1 MEATTNNPAAYL
13 IGQPDDANAVKR
25 WSFGGGVPVQDRVNL
40 TSQLAMMTGA
50 GVSVSGA
57 LKSVIKQ
64 CQRPALRIPLEQ
76 VQEDVLGGS
85 SLSGALSKHPKIFD
99 PAYTATVA
107 AGEASGRMQEVL
119 SQLAGLQRAEL
130 KLRRTIRGMLIY
142 PILLTVVSFSVI
154 LTLVVFVLPQF
165 ETIFDQYDLT
175 LPLVTQ
181 FLMGIAG
188 ELRNRWWLWLPLF
201 GAAIG
206 GLVAARTTA
215 AGRELVDKALI
226 RTPGVRKATQ
236 TLIGARCC
244 RLLGLL
250 ITAGVPLVDC
260 LALLRQ
266 AISNCV
272 FQELTEKL
280 EDAVTNGR
288 SLSDA
293 LENNEVLPASASEM
307 IATAEQTGRMG
318 EVCTLMGEHYDEEGE
333 TLARQLVSV
342 IEPLV
347 TIVMGGVVA
356 TVVLA
361 VMLPVFDIATLAQ
374 R

>member
-1 MEATTNNPAAYL
+1 MEATANNPSAHL
-13 IGQPDDANAVKR
+13 IGQPAEPRGR
-25 WSFGGGVPVQDRVNL
+25 WSFGGGVPAQERVNL

-64 CQRPALRIPLEQ
+64 CHRPAFRGPLEQ

-85 SLSGALSKHPKIFD
+85 SLSAALSKHPKIFD
-99 PAYTATVA
+99 GAYTATIA
-107 AGEASGRMQEVL
+107 AGEASGQMQEVL
-119 SQLAGLQRAEL
+119 TQLAELQSAEL
-130 KLRRTIRGMLIY
+130 KLKRTIQGMLIY
-142 PILLTVVSFSVI
+142 PVLLTVVSFSVI
-154 LTLVVFVLPQF
+154 MTLVVFVLPRF
-165 ETIFDQYDLT
+165 ETIFEQYDLA

-188 ELRNRWWLWLPLF
+188 ELRSRWWLWVPLF
-201 GAAIG
+201 VAGVG

-215 AGRELVDKALI
+215 VGREFVDRLSV
-226 RTPGVRKATQ
+226 RTPGLKKATQ

-260 LALLRQ
+260 LKLLRE
-266 AISNCV
+266 AISNCL
-272 FQELTEKL
+272 FQELTERL
-280 EDAVTNGR
+280 EDAVTNGK
-288 SLSDA
+288 SLSDS
-293 LENNEVLPASASEM
+293 LEGNEVLPISATEM
-307 IATAEQTGRMG
+307 IATAERTGRMG
-318 EVCTLMGEHYDEEGE
+318 EVCTLMGAHYDEEGE

>member
-1 MEATTNNPAAYL
+1 MEATANNPAAYL
-13 IGQPDDANAVKR
+13 IGQPDDANAGRR
-25 WSFGGGVPVQDRVNL
+25 WSFSGGVSAQDRVNF
-40 TSQLAMMTGA
+40 TSQLSMMTGA

-64 CQRPALRIPLEQ
+64 CQKPALRVPLEQ

-99 PAYTATVA
+99 AAYTATVA

-119 SQLAGLQRAEL
+119 AQLAELQRAEL
-130 KLRRTIRGMLIY
+130 KLKRTIRGMLIY
-142 PILLTVVSFSVI
+142 PILLTGVSFSVI
-154 LTLVVFVLPQF
+154 LTLVVFVLPRF
-165 ETIFDQYDLT
+165 ETIFEQYDLT
-175 LPLVTQ
+175 LPLITQ

-188 ELRNRWWLWLPLF
+188 ELRNRWWLWLPIA
-201 GAAIG
+201 GTGIG
-206 GLVAARTTA
+206 GLIAARTTT
-215 AGRELVDKALI
+215 AGRELVDKTMV
-226 RTPGVRKATQ
+226 RTPGLQKATQ

-250 ITAGVPLVDC
+250 ITAGVPLIDC

-272 FQELTEKL
+272 FRDLTEEV

-293 LENNEVLPASASEM
+293 LEDNEVLPASAAEM
-307 IATAEQTGRMG
+307 IATAERTGRMG

-333 TLARQLVSV
+333 ALARQLVSV

>member
-1 MEATTNNPAAYL
+1 METNANNPAALL
-13 IGQPDDANAVKR
+13 IGQPENKIAGRR
-25 WSFGGGVPVQDRVNL
+25 WSFGSRVSAQERVQF

-50 GVSVSGA
+50 GVAVSGA

-64 CQRPALRIPLEQ
+64 CQRPAFRAPLEQ
-76 VQEDVLGGS
+76 VQEEVLGGS
-85 SLSGALSKHPKIFD
+85 SLSGALSKHPDIFD
-99 PAYTATVA
+99 AAYTATVA

-119 SQLAGLQRAEL
+119 TQLAELQRAEL
-130 KLRRTIRGMLIY
+130 RLKRTIRGMLIY

-154 LTLVVFVLPQF
+154 MTLVVFVLPRF
-165 ETIFDQYDLT
+165 ETIFEQYDLT

-181 FLMGIAG
+181 LLMGIAG
-188 ELRNRWWLWLPLF
+188 ELRTRWWLWLPIF
-201 GAAIG
+201 GGMVG
-206 GLVAARTTA
+206 GLIAARTTT
-215 AGRELVDKALI
+215 AGRELVDKALV

-250 ITAGVPLVDC
+250 ISAGVPLVDC
-260 LALLRQ
+260 LKLLRA
-266 AISNCV
+266 AISNCL
-272 FQELTEKL
+272 FQELTERL

-288 SLSDA
+288 SLSEA
-293 LENNEVLPASASEM
+293 LENNEVLPSSAPEM
-307 IATAEQTGRMG
+307 IATAERTGRMG